1 LIGTAVQFDPMQSVT
16 VTGVCAPSDATL
28 TALAAANSFPS
39 EYSTGLISARWR
51 GWLRFVSWFA

>member
-1 LIGTAVQFDPMQSVT
+1 MQSVT